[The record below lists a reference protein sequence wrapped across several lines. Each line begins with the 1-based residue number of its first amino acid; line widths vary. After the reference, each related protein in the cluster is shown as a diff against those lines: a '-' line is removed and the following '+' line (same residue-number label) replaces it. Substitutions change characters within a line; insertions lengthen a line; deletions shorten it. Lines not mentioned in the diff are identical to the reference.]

1 MTGEAAGTSSGGH
14 IAIIAALIANLGIAV
29 AKFLA
34 WSVTGSSALLSECVH
49 SLADSGNELLLLAG
63 GQRSKRK
70 PDAHHEF
77 GYAATRYVYAFVV
90 AIVLFAFGGA
100 FALYEG
106 WHKVSHPTVVTD
118 VGWGLGV
125 LVVAIGLE
133 SWSLRTALQESR
145 NERAG
150 RSFRSYLHRARHPE
164 LPVVLLED
172 LGALTGLVIAL
183 SGLSLAAAT
192 GDSRWDGASSLL
204 IGLLLVV
211 IAIWLALRMGSLL
224 VGESVLPEQRA
235 AVLAALTGEPAVRGV
250 IHLRTLHLG
259 PDEVLVAAKIDVD
272 PDLPAG
278 DLAVAI
284 DAAEHRLREVLPS
297 ARYVFIEPDQTR

>member
-1 MTGEAAGTSSGGH
+1 VTDQATSTSSGGR

-49 SLADSGNELLLLAG
+49 SLADSGNELLLIAG
-63 GQRSKRK
+63 GQRSKRQ
-70 PDAHHEF
+70 PDANHEF

-90 AIVLFAFGGA
+90 SIVLFVFGGA

-106 WHKVSHPTVVTD
+106 WHKVSHPTAVTD

-133 SWSLRTALQESR
+133 SWSLRTALHESR
-145 NERAG
+145 HARAG

-204 IGLLLVV
+204 IGLLLVG

-224 VGESVLPEQRA
+224 VGESVLPEQRQ
-235 AVLAALTGEPAVRGV
+235 AVLAALTREPAVRGV

-284 DAAEHRLREVLPS
+284 DAAERRLREVLPS

>member
-1 MTGEAAGTSSGGH
+1 VTGEAAGTSSGGR
-14 IAIIAALIANLGIAV
+14 IAIIAALIANLSIAV

-34 WSVTGSSALLSECVH
+34 WSVTALLSECVH

-90 AIVLFAFGGA
+90 AIVLFVFGGG

-106 WHKVSHPTVVTD
+106 WHKVSHPTAVTD

-133 SWSLRTALQESR
+133 SWSLRTALHESR
-145 NERAG
+145 NARAG

-164 LPVVLLED
+164 LPVVLLE
-172 LGALTGLVIAL
+172 I
-183 SGLSLAAAT
+183 LA
-192 GDSRWDGASSLL
+192 
-204 IGLLLVV
+204 
-211 IAIWLALRMGSLL
+211 
-224 VGESVLPEQRA
+224 P
-235 AVLAALTGEPAVRGV
+235 
-250 IHLRTLHLG
+250 
-259 PDEVLVAAKIDVD
+259 
-272 PDLPAG
+272 
-278 DLAVAI
+278 
-284 DAAEHRLREVLPS
+284 
-297 ARYVFIEPDQTR
+297 